1 MVELPAEP
9 ELDAILGT
17 NGLRVVKSECID
29 IAGDAIK
36 VPSRGAKALGNVLN
50 AVRSKLSTMASDSS
64 SSAWVFPDIFD
75 IQYKNTV

>member
-17 NGLRVVKSECID
+17 NGLRVVKSDCID

-36 VPSRGAKALGNVLN
+36 VSSRGAKAEALTTTALRAKKSN
-50 AVRSKLSTMASDSS
+50 ATSTEE
-64 SSAWVFPDIFD
+64 
-75 IQYKNTV
+75 